1 MGITSRGRAPAS
13 VYYTINH
20 NRTPIGAR
28 KFMAKLAEAR
38 YTINHN
44 STAIAA
50 GLFMAKIAANDGGLH
65 HVMSR
70 RINEEC

>member
-1 MGITSRGRAPAS
+1 
-13 VYYTINH
+13 
-20 NRTPIGAR
+20 
-28 KFMAKLAEAR
+28 MAKLAEAR